1 MAFTYNLVDSPTISK
16 IRAII
21 PDNNE
26 STYVFEDDEIE
37 AFYAIEGSSLKRAAA
52 LALETI
58 ASNEAMVLKVIRLL
72 DISTDGAKVAD
83 SLLKRAALLRKQAD
97 DEEVAA
103 DAGFDIAEM
112 VFSPFGYWQHL
123 TNESMRGS

>member
-1 MAFTYNLVDSPTISK
+1 MAFTYVLTTTTGKV
-16 IRAII
+16 RAMI
-21 PDNNE
+21 PDSNA
-26 STYVFEDDEIE
+26 SSYVFEDDEID

-83 SLLKRAALLRKQAD
+83 SLMKRAEKLRSQAN
-97 DEEVAA
+97 DEEIAVN
-103 DAGFDIAEM
+103 AGFDVAEM
-112 VFSPFGYWQHL
+112 VVDDFTYRQHWW
-123 TNESMRGS
+123 NERQRGI

>member
-1 MAFTYNLVDSPTISK
+1 MGFSYDLSTDFGK

-21 PDNNE
+21 PDNNAT
-26 STYVFEDDEIE
+26 SYVFEDDEIE
-37 AFYAIEGSSLKRAAA
+37 AFFAIEGSSLKRATA

-112 VFSPFGYWQHL
+112 VFAPFGYRQHL
-123 TNESMRGS
+123 NNESMRGA

>member
-1 MAFTYNLVDSPTISK
+1 MAFNYDLTTSTGK
-16 IRAII
+16 IRAVI
-21 PDNNE
+21 PDSNAT
-26 STYVFEDDEIE
+26 SYVFEDAEID
-37 AFYAIEGSSLKRAAA
+37 AFYAIEGNSLKRAAA

-83 SLLKRAALLRKQAD
+83 SLLKRAALLRTQAN

-103 DAGFDIAEM
+103 DAGFDVAEM
-112 VFSPFGYWQHL
+112 VVDDFTYRQHWW
-123 TNESMRGS
+123 NERLRGAF

>member
-1 MAFTYNLVDSPTISK
+1 MPFSYVLSTDVGK

-21 PDNNE
+21 PDNNAT
-26 STYVFEDDEIE
+26 SYVFEDDELE
-37 AFYAIEGSSLKRAAA
+37 AFFAIEGSSLKRAAA
-52 LALETI
+52 LALEAI

-112 VFSPFGYWQHL
+112 VFSPFGYRQHL
-123 TNESMRGS
+123 NNESMRGA